1 MIYFKDIFS
10 YFSLILIS
18 CLQFIQIMQTSSLT
32 LPLNSSP
39 CNSPGIA
46 WWHLLVTECYAINNM
61 LFLRRLYVLSQRNI
75 KQWFAW
81 IEPYENT
88 QYAKFFVINLIMSDV
103 FWYRLSSMVCLKKCA
118 LKKFFQHFFMHLS
131 YENT

>member
-1 MIYFKDIFS
+1 MIYFKEIFS
-10 YFSLILIS
+10 GFSLILSS
-18 CLQFIQIMQTSSLT
+18 CLQFIQILQTSSLT

-46 WWHLLVTECYAINNM
+46 WWHLVVTGSYAFNNM
-61 LFLRRLYVLSQRNI
+61 LFLRRVYALPQRNI

-81 IEPYENT
+81 IQLYENT
-88 QYAKFFVINLIMSDV
+88 QYPKFFVITLIMSDV

-118 LKKFFQHFFMHLS
+118 LKKFFQHFSMHLS
-131 YENT
+131 HENT